1 MVHGAF
7 LIESGCYP
15 KIIQTGWSMENYGK
29 LAWRT
34 HMLGNLH
41 MSPIAM
47 ATFGIFWCYDS
58 PISPIFGQPI
68 SQIVCF
74 PSDIRRSKWWTTRQ
88 QWWLV
93 HLSSVQ
99 IQVFISV
106 IWDSAPL
113 TRRSQHCLWQHHDRK
128 VAPLGLWTRSSALL
142 FGVEMVSQ
150 FSKTPGRLG
159 CFSAGNDHCVEA
171 AVCLAR
177 GLMSGGNKV
186 RENKHQWV
194 V

>member
-128 VAPLGLWTRSSALL
+128 VAPLGLWDQIFCVAFWGGDGQPILQNAWKVGVFLRRKWPLCRSCC
-142 FGVEMVSQ
+142 V
-150 FSKTPGRLG
+150 LG
-159 CFSAGNDHCVEA
+159 SRFDVGW
-171 AVCLAR
+171 
-177 GLMSGGNKV
+177 K
-186 RENKHQWV
+186 
-194 V
+194 